1 MYAQKYGPPEV
12 GIEDKISAMLIPM
25 RSAVLVSPLLLEGDI
40 CGNHTKE
47 ADNDPTNGHYPGAS
61 SVETIREES
70 WRLLADYY

>member
-25 RSAVLVSPLLLEGDI
+25 RSAVSVSPLLLGGDI
-40 CGNHTKE
+40 FGNHTKE
-47 ADNDPTNGHYPGAS
+47 ADNDPTNGHNPGAS
-61 SVETIREES
+61 CVEAIHEQT